1 MDSYYSKY
9 LKYKKKYLNLKK
21 MIGGFGCGE
30 DPDWDHK
37 YFSRENSHKWTPKV
51 FEISDIYCALTLKN
65 PEKYLEN
72 YCPRKVED
80 NGAWKGK
87 RDCEYSSINSTKKSL
102 DPYFKNAEFYKTH
115 WCILGFYSK
124 NLDPK
129 IKDKTLSKIWLGKW
143 QKDLEFIGTK
153 IFDINITNNDLL
165 KEENLNINKN
175 PLDYAFY
182 GYINEKGFEYIKRVA
197 REAEVERTKKS
208 IFAKIGDS
216 FDKMV
221 DRFKK

>member
-1 MDSYYSKY
+1 MDGYYSKY

-21 MIGGFGCGE
+21 MTGGFGCDE
-30 DPDWDHK
+30 NPDWDQK
-37 YFSRENSHKWTPKV
+37 YFSRENSHKWTPIV
-51 FEISDIYCALTLKN
+51 FKKSEIYCALTLKK
-65 PEKYLEN
+65 PEIYLEN

-87 RDCEYSSINSTKKSL
+87 RDCEYSSLNSTKKSL
-102 DPYFKNAEFYKTH
+102 DPAFNNAEFHKTH

-143 QKDLEFIGTK
+143 QKDLEFKGTK

-165 KEENLNINKN
+165 KEETLNININ

-182 GYINEKGFEYIKRVA
+182 GYIDNEGFEYIKKNA
-197 REAEVERTKKS
+197 RLAEEERTKKN
-208 IFAKIGDS
+208 IFTRIGDS
-216 FDKMV
+216 ISKMM
-221 DRFKK
+221 K